1 MVKKY
6 SFDWNETKNK
16 IKQEETSKA
25 KSFGDDRFWK
35 LDVNKETKLGSAII
49 RFLPDEEGTL
59 YKKYFSHWFT
69 YVDNGGKKRWY
80 TEKCAT
86 TIGGDCPVCEKNK
99 ELFDSPYESD
109 KDIGRER
116 KRKIHYVSN
125 IEIIKDP
132 AHEENEGKI
141 KLFDFG
147 PQVHGFYKL
156 ALFGKEETDA
166 EKAQR
171 EKMGVDA
178 PDQDLFVPA
187 DFEAG
192 RNFFYRS
199 VMDEDKSKGKRKWN
213 TYLESSFQ
221 KESNIRPGMED
232 KPWEVSIAELME
244 QTCLLSEWT
253 DPTIYPH
260 SNRVQTELA
269 SILGQAVSVSLE
281 KDVEVSESKV
291 AEMNDGDTD
300 TSEDPEMET
309 LNVASE
315 TDQDDKDFIEAL
327 KLEK

>member
-6 SFDWNETKNK
+6 KFDWTETKNK
-16 IKQEETSKA
+16 IKQEETAKA

-35 LDVNKETKLGSAII
+35 LDINKETKLGSAII
-49 RFLPDEEGTL
+49 RFVPDEDGTL
-59 YKKYFSHWFT
+59 FKKYFSHWFT
-69 YVDNGGKKRWY
+69 FVDNKDKKRWY

-99 ELFDSPYESD
+99 ELFDSPYDSD
-109 KDIGRER
+109 KDVGRER
-116 KRKIHYVSN
+116 KRKIHYVAN
-125 IEIIKDP
+125 IEIVKDP

-171 EKMGVDA
+171 EKMGVDL
-178 PDQDLFVPA
+178 PEQDVFVPA

-213 TYLESSFQ
+213 TYLESAFQ
-221 KESNIRPGMED
+221 KESNIRPGLEGKEWD
-232 KPWEVSIAELME
+232 QAIADVME
-244 QTCLLSEWT
+244 QTILLSEFV
-253 DPTIYPH
+253 DPQSFPPEIK
-260 SNRVQTELA
+260 VQTILTD
-269 SILGQAVSVSLE
+269 ILGQVLSAPLE
-281 KDVEVSESKV
+281 KGAELSQNRV
-291 AEMNDGDTD
+291 AELNDGPDVD
-300 TSEDPEMET
+300 ISEDPELET
-309 LNVASE
+309 LNAPTE
-315 TDQDDKDFIEAL
+315 TDQDFIDAL
-327 KLEK
+327 QLKE